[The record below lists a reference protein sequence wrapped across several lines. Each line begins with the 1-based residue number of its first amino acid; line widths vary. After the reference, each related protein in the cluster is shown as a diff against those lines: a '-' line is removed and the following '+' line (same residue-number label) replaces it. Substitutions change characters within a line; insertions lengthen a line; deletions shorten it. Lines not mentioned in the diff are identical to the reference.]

1 MPTRRVSDPY
11 ERSRACQFNIF
22 CKAQLNIFI
31 ETARYKFQFIII
43 IIIIINVVTSAN
55 DHVSIVTSA
64 HEHVSFVTS
73 THEHVNVVT
82 SAHEYV
88 FEWLDIQVFSDKD
101 FKP

>member
-43 IIIIINVVTSAN
+43 YYYYYYYYYCLGYRCVRDMSPK
-55 DHVSIVTSA
+55 
-64 HEHVSFVTS
+64 S
-73 THEHVNVVT
+73 TASKGLGESRT
-82 SAHEYV
+82 GTRQDYAYGAP
-88 FEWLDIQVFSDKD
+88 L
-101 FKP
+101 